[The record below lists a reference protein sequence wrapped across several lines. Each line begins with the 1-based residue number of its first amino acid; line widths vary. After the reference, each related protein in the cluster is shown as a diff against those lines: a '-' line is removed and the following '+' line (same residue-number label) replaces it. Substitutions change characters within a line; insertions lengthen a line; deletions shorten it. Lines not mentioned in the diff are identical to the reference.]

1 VTNTAAHD
9 TRGRRTR
16 GSPVTEA
23 PLLLSEAKLAVPS
36 VRRSTVDR
44 PRIRRALD
52 AGGDEA
58 LTLVAAPAGYGKTTA
73 VRAWCESL
81 DAALAWVTLDA
92 RDNDSN
98 RLWTHVATAVDRVRQ
113 GLGRGALRRL
123 GVSGSAIQAAV
134 DELMNALTTFGKP
147 LVLVLDDF
155 ERVTDPECLASI
167 DYALDHAPATIRV
180 VVMTRTDPA
189 LSRARLRANGKLAEV
204 RASELAFTPP
214 EAQELL
220 VELGRL
226 ELGSEEIHVITERTE
241 GWPAALVLAGLWLRS
256 VDDPRRVVRE
266 FHGDQRFVAEYLS
279 NEVLA
284 SLDDEVSSFVQEIA
298 VLGRFTAELCDA
310 VLDRSDSVS
319 MLAEL
324 ERSNLLFQPLEHGGW
339 FRIHSLFAEF
349 AAARLISVEPGR
361 AEQIHRRA
369 AEWLR
374 SHGPPAE
381 AVEHAAAA
389 EDHELVAE
397 LLVEHHLHMIRS
409 GASRTVLRWV
419 HALPYDEVASHPE
432 LASAGA
438 VAAMLVGQSTM
449 ELRRLL
455 HLADRATA
463 GDPEGLHLHVDAAS
477 RMVRAATIDRGV
489 EQAVLDGR
497 RSVEFAQAGAD
508 AILPAALAAYG
519 RALYFA
525 GDLDEAS
532 AASLRVLEHS
542 DAVPCQ
548 AMAHSTLALVA
559 IERERLKSARSHA
572 DKAKAIVGELGT
584 SRSWLGANAAAA
596 IGVVQAGEGELAG
609 AEREFVYAQ
618 HFYRDEVA
626 TVHHAWVL
634 VLLAGVRERRGR
646 LDEAEAT
653 LRAAREEFIELA
665 DCGRIPILADQVEQE
680 LETAKASAVR
690 GEVLEPPT
698 QAELAVLP
706 LLATDLSNRQIGEH
720 LFLSPNTIRSH
731 VRAIYRKLA
740 VHAREDA
747 VARATALGLL
757 EQSKSPG

>member
-1 VTNTAAHD
+1 MTKTAVDEA
-9 TRGRRTR
+9 RGRRTR
-16 GSPVTEA
+16 GAPITVA
-23 PLLLSEAKLAVPS
+23 PLPLAESKLAVPS
-36 VRRSTVDR
+36 ARHGMVVR

-52 AGGDEA
+52 GSGDES

-92 RDNDSN
+92 ADDDSN
-98 RLWTHVATAVDRVRQ
+98 RLWTYVATAVDRVRQ
-113 GLGRGALRRL
+113 GLGRGTLRRL
-123 GVSGSAIQAAV
+123 GVSGSPIEGVV
-134 DELMNALTTFGKP
+134 DELMNALATLEQP
-147 LVLVLDDF
+147 LVIVLDDL
-155 ERVTDPECLASI
+155 ERVSDPECLASI

-189 LSRARLRANGKLAEV
+189 LSLARRRADGKLAEV
-204 RASELAFTPP
+204 RASELAFTAA

-220 VELGRL
+220 VERGRL
-226 ELGSEEIHVITERTE
+226 ELGSEEIDELTERTE
-241 GWPAALVLAGLWLRS
+241 GWPAALVLAGLWLQS
-256 VDDPRRVVRE
+256 VDDPGRVVRE
-266 FHGDQRFVAEYLS
+266 FYGDQRFVAEYLS

-284 SLDDEVSSFVQEIA
+284 SLDDEVGSFLQESA
-298 VLGRFTAELCDA
+298 VLGRFTPELCDA
-310 VLDRSDSVS
+310 VLDRSDSAS

-324 ERSNLLFQPLEHGGW
+324 DRSNLLFQRLEHGGW

-349 AAARLISVEPGR
+349 AAARLASVEPGR

-369 AEWLR
+369 ADWLR
-374 SHGPPAE
+374 SHGRPAE

-389 EDHELVAE
+389 EDHALVAE
-397 LLVEHHLHMIRS
+397 LLVEHHLHMIRT
-409 GASRTVLRWV
+409 GGSRTVLRWV
-419 HALPYDEVASHPE
+419 RTLPHDEVAAHPE

-438 VAAMLVGQSTM
+438 AAAMLVGQSAM

-463 GDPEGLHLHVDAAS
+463 EDREGLHPYAEAAS
-477 RMVRAATIDRGV
+477 GMVRAATIDRGV

-497 RSVEFAQAGAD
+497 RAVEFAHAGAAD
-508 AILPAALAAYG
+508 MLPAALAAYG

-525 GDLDEAS
+525 CRPDEAW
-532 AASLRVLEHS
+532 AASLRVLEHA
-542 DAVPCQ
+542 DAVPCR
-548 AMAHSTLALVA
+548 AMAHATLALVA
-559 IERERLKSARSHA
+559 AERERLKSARSHA
-572 DKAKAIVGELGT
+572 DMAKAIVAELGT

-596 IGVVQAGEGELAG
+596 IGVVQASEGDLAG
-609 AEREFVYAQ
+609 AERELVYAH
-618 HFYRDEVA
+618 HFYRDDVA
-626 TVHHAWVL
+626 TVHHAWLL

-653 LRAAREEFIELA
+653 LSATREELAELA
-665 DCGRIPILADQVEQE
+665 DCGRIPLLADQVARE

-690 GEVLEPPT
+690 GEMLEPPT
-698 QAELAVLP
+698 EAELAVLP
-706 LLATDLSNRQIGEH
+706 LLATDLSNRQIAEH

-740 VHAREDA
+740 VHGRDDA